1 MKLLKLY
8 FTSVF
13 IVLTAITTNLYAQS
27 EQSQD
32 FPKWGSA
39 MEVGYGFINRDTYA
53 CKVTCGVSYFDTK
66 RFYALAQIG
75 YNSFNYASDRDS
87 QITSKTELHFVTL
100 PIEVGY
106 KLTKDNWGVIPFA
119 GFGFNIGVKGKS
131 KYGSYSSNAKIGGK
145 IGVETRIG
153 LKVLLGELTISGSYH
168 LPLNSKQE
176 SFFGEDAYPEISI
189 GFFM

>member
-1 MKLLKLY
+1 MKLLKFY

-75 YNSFNYASDRDS
+75 YISFNYASDRGPL
-87 QITSKTELHFVTL
+87 ITSKTELHYVTL
-100 PIEVGY
+100 PIE
-106 KLTKDNWGVIPFA
+106 
-119 GFGFNIGVKGKS
+119 
-131 KYGSYSSNAKIGGK
+131 GGC
-145 IGVETRIG
+145 
-153 LKVLLGELTISGSYH
+153 
-168 LPLNSKQE
+168 
-176 SFFGEDAYPEISI
+176 
-189 GFFM
+189 